1 MRLISSLYY
10 VSFVILLLVVSCQV
24 SQPVVADTKP
34 SKNTQEDGRQ
44 VVVRQAGAM
53 QTVEPTVI
61 EFTPD
66 PYSSLVNIETPYG
79 ILYVELFFDAGE
91 HRMNF
96 VKLVKESFYDSL
108 LFHRVIK
115 NFMAQGGD
123 PNSRNAA
130 LDQRLGSSS
139 SGYQLAQE
147 IGTHF
152 FHVKGAL
159 AAARAPDEI
168 NPEKKSSGSQFYIV
182 QGSNVYPG
190 QLDKNER
197 EYSFVYSEEQRKLYY
212 QLGGSPQLDMEYT
225 VFGRVYKGF
234 DVIDSL
240 CAGETDVYARPIK
253 NCWMKPVL
261 IKE

>member
-1 MRLISSLYY
+1 MKACNGWLLFSALLIFS
-10 VSFVILLLVVSCQV
+10 VFACQT
-24 SQPVVADTKP
+24 SQPVVSNTKTD
-34 SKNTQEDGRQ
+34 SNSTDGRQ
-44 VVVRQAGAM
+44 VVVRQAGAL
-53 QTVEPTVI
+53 QTVEPEEI

-79 ILYVELFFDAGE
+79 TLHVELFFDAGE

-123 PNSRNAA
+123 PNSRNASA
-130 LDQRLGSSS
+130 SKRLGSGS
-139 SGYQLAQE
+139 SGYQLDNE

-168 NPEKKSSGSQFYIV
+168 NPDKKSSGSQFYIV
-182 QGSNVYPG
+182 QGSNVFPG

-197 EYSFVYSEEQRKLYY
+197 EYDFVYSEEQRKLYY
-212 QLGGSPQLDMEYT
+212 KLGGSPQLDMEYT

-234 DVIDSL
+234 SVIDSI
-240 CAGETDVYARPIK
+240 CAETTDGYARPK
-253 NCWMKPVL
+253 KDCWMKPILV
-261 IKE
+261 KE